1 MEGQDTAATWRTS
14 LAVPGRSG
22 TVRRRMRRT
31 GASRCRVKTGTIRG
45 VSNLA
50 GVCTTAGG
58 QTVGFAWLM
67 TGVNVWTAHRIQDRM
82 TTLLA
87 SYE

>member
-1 MEGQDTAATWRTS
+1 
-14 LAVPGRSG
+14 
-22 TVRRRMRRT
+22 MRRT
-31 GASRCRVKTGTIRG
+31 AAAGRCRVKTGTIIG

-67 TGVNVWTAHRIQDRM
+67 NGVNPYGARAIQDRM
-82 TTLLA
+82 TALVA
-87 SYE
+87 RYAPAG